1 MISKKKI
8 AIVGLGTI
16 GTIHLK
22 HLLSLQE
29 AGAVDLI
36 GLADP
41 KPSKKAIELVGD
53 AGLDIKSD
61 FKDLL
66 EYSPDGF
73 IVATPTSLHATVAN
87 ELLAHGASVL
97 VEKPIALTESEAINM
112 IDIAEKNK
120 TLLRVGHAERFNPA
134 FIHAMKYLPRLG
146 ELTSISSIRHNP
158 YPDGRAPMGDVIL
171 DLGSHDIDLIDVIL
185 REKGYSLHP
194 ENINAIGSSSL
205 RTPTDLLDNVQVFAQ
220 VNKVSIH
227 ISTSWVDAVRLRKL
241 ELIGTKG
248 KLVVDL
254 FGREVEFFE
263 NKGGYDNADNAAMM
277 RYVQYGRREI
287 KPVENVDVWP
297 IELEQRAFIDE
308 LNGKKTR
315 LATPQEGLVVLQIA
329 LKASVTVR
337 DNLTNKR

>member
-22 HLLSLQE
+22 HLLSLQDANVVE
-29 AGAVDLI
+29 VI

-41 KPSKKAIELVGD
+41 KPSEKATELVGD
-53 AGLDIKSD
+53 VGLDIKSD

-66 EYSPDGF
+66 EHSPDGF
-73 IVATPTSLHATVAN
+73 IVATPTSLHASVAN
-87 ELLAHGASVL
+87 ELLSKGVSVL
-97 VEKPIALTESEAINM
+97 VEKPIAMSEAEATSM
-112 IDIAEKNK
+112 ISTAKKNK
-120 TLLRVGHAERFNPA
+120 VLLRVGHAERFNPA
-134 FIHAMKYLPRLG
+134 FMHAMNYLPKLG
-146 ELTSISSIRHNP
+146 ELTSISSMRHNP

-171 DLGSHDIDLIDVIL
+171 DLGSHDIDLINVIL
-185 REKGYSLHP
+185 KEKGLSLEP
-194 ENINAIGSSSL
+194 NNIDAIGSSSL

-263 NKGGYDNADNAAMM
+263 NKGGYDNADSAAMM

-315 LATPQEGLVVLQIA
+315 LATPQEGLEVLRIA
-329 LKASVTVR
+329 VKASAVVR
-337 DNLTNKR
+337 DRIK